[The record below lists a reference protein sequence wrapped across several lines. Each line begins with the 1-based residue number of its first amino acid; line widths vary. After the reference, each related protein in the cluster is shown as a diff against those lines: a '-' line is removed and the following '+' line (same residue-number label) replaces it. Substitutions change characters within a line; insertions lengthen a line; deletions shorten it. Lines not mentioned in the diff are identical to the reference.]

1 MFGHNF
7 KYSLKILFKNK
18 GLLFWTFIFPII
30 LGTLFNLAF
39 SNIEKTETFN
49 SIDVAITQ
57 NNDIYIKNTFDALE
71 KEKVV
76 KIQNDDLENSKK
88 LLENKKVVGYI
99 DNNTLYINSNG
110 GEETI
115 LKSIMDEILINKDIY
130 EEYLNNGKF
139 PNNISTNY
147 KITNVTRKNI
157 SYTMIEYYTL
167 IAMAA
172 FYGAAI
178 ALTMI
183 NYLLPNVST
192 SGKRINISPAKR
204 GTLLLSS
211 FCASIVVQII
221 GMVILFFYTIFVL
234 KVDYG
239 DNLQY
244 VFLLTFFGIL
254 ASLSLGTFLASI
266 LKTNSNNKLGILIA
280 ITMTLS
286 FFSGMTGITMKYV
299 TDKNMPIINYLNP
312 CNMIV
317 DGLYSLYYYGVN
329 NRFYF
334 NILSLIIFT
343 IVMLFISSGSLR
355 RQKYDSI

>member
-57 NNDIYIKNTFDALE
+57 NNDTYIKNTFDALE

-221 GMVILFFYTIFVL
+221 GMVILFLYTIFVL

>member
-57 NNDIYIKNTFDALE
+57 NNDTYIKNTFDALE

-239 DNLQY
+239 DNLIY
-244 VFLLTFFGIL
+244 VFMLTFFGIL

-343 IVMLFISSGSLR
+343 IVMLLISSGSLR

>member
-57 NNDIYIKNTFDALE
+57 NNDTYIKNTFDALE

-239 DNLQY
+239 DNLIY

>member
-49 SIDVAITQ
+49 NIEVAITQ
-57 NNDIYIKNTFDALE
+57 NNDSYIKNTFDALE

-110 GEETI
+110 QEETI

-221 GMVILFFYTIFVL
+221 GMIILFLYTIFIL

-239 DNLQY
+239 DKLQY
-244 VFLLTFFGIL
+244 VFMLTFFGIL

-266 LKTNSNNKLGILIA
+266 LKTNSNNKFGILIA

-299 TDKNMPIINYLNP
+299 TDKNIPIINYLNP

-343 IVMLFISSGSLR
+343 IIMLLISSRSLR

>member
-57 NNDIYIKNTFDALE
+57 NNDTYIKNTFDALE

-204 GTLLLSS
+204 STLLLSS

-343 IVMLFISSGSLR
+343 IVMLLISSRSLR

>member
-343 IVMLFISSGSLR
+343 IVMLLISSGSLR

>member
-221 GMVILFFYTIFVL
+221 GMVILFLYTIFVL

>member
-99 DNNTLYINSNG
+99 NNNTLYINSNG

-239 DNLQY
+239 DNLIY
-244 VFLLTFFGIL
+244 VFMLTFFGIL

>member
-57 NNDIYIKNTFDALE
+57 NNDTYIKNTFDALE

-239 DNLQY
+239 DNLIY
-244 VFLLTFFGIL
+244 VFMLTFFGIL

>member
-239 DNLQY
+239 DNLIY
-244 VFLLTFFGIL
+244 VFMLTFFGIL

>member
-57 NNDIYIKNTFDALE
+57 NNDTYIKNTFDALE

-343 IVMLFISSGSLR
+343 IVMLLISSGSLR